1 MTAVDNPNYMLA
13 AIRSMAKRPFRVS
26 LGGLNPTGA
35 GTTRT
40 NHWGEEEYIGKCHRQ
55 NYYSKRGYARTNP
68 PDDRSMVIFETG
80 HSWEASMTEHFK
92 RQGLLID
99 NNIKIKQD
107 IAELAGV
114 ESDVP
119 VWISG
124 EVDQLLRKAELDA
137 DGNVLSISQTEAVI
151 VDAKTIRGYGAR
163 EAMGNKEFRNGKA
176 KDNYVMQMAVYL
188 AMRKPF
194 EDYYGVTI
202 SHAELHYA
210 AVDSGLHKVFKVSLE
225 DGYSGRVIV
234 TDLEN
239 NPCKSDLVFCME
251 MEAKTGVPYAPLGDF
266 TVEQIIQNYIEM
278 QEELE
283 QDEPPART
291 YPLRYSDEQLET
303 MWARGQIAKTN
314 WPKIQKDP
322 LAGSDKVNGAGSW
335 ACNYC
340 DFKDECYPF
349 NTLTDAVEAGE
360 ITPAEA
366 MEKLGF
372 ESL

>member
-1 MTAVDNPNYMLA
+1 MTAVENPNYMLA

-35 GTTRT
+35 GVTRT

-55 NYYSKRGYARTNP
+55 NYYSKKGYARTNP

-80 HSWEASMTEHFK
+80 HAWEASMTDHFK

-107 IAELAGV
+107 IAELAGY

-119 VWISG
+119 VMISG
-124 EVDQLLRKAELDA
+124 EVDQLIRKAELDEE
-137 DGNVLSISQTEAVI
+137 GNVISISQTEAVI

-163 EAMGNKEFRNGKA
+163 EAMGNKEYRHGKA
-176 KDNYVMQMAVYL
+176 KDGYVMQMAVYL

-210 AVDSGLHKVFKVSLE
+210 AVDSGLTKVFKVSLE

-234 TDLEN
+234 TDLEG
-239 NPCKSDLVFCME
+239 NPVKSDLVYCME
-251 MEAKTGVPYAPLGDF
+251 KEASTGVPYAPLGDF
-266 TVEQIIQNYIEM
+266 TVEDIIRNYIEM

-291 YPLRYSDEQLET
+291 YPLRYSEEELEL
-303 MWARGQIAKTN
+303 MWSRGQIAKTN

-349 NTLTDAVEAGE
+349 NTLTEAVESGE
-360 ITPAEA
+360 MTAEEA
-366 MEKLGF
+366 MSQLGF
-372 ESL
+372 ESQ

>member
-1 MTAVDNPNYMLA
+1 MTAVDNPDYMKA

-35 GTTRT
+35 GVTRT

-80 HSWEASMTEHFK
+80 HAWEAAMTDHFK

-107 IAELAGV
+107 IAALAGF

-119 VWISG
+119 VMISG
-124 EVDQLLRKAELDA
+124 EVDQLIRKAELDE

-163 EAMGNKEFRNGKA
+163 EAMGNKEYRHGKA
-176 KDNYVMQMAVYL
+176 KDGYVMQMAVYL

-210 AVDSGLHKVFKVSLE
+210 AVDSGLTKVFKVSLE

-239 NPCKSDLVFCME
+239 NPVKSDLVYCME
-251 MEAKTGVPYAPLGDF
+251 QEAATGQPYAPLGDF
-266 TVEQIIQNYIEM
+266 TVEDIIRNYIEM

-283 QDEPPART
+283 SDELPERT
-291 YPLRYSDEQLET
+291 YPLRYSDEQLEI
-303 MWARGQIAKTN
+303 MWQRGQIAKTN

-349 NTLTDAVEAGE
+349 NTLTEAVESGE
-360 ITPAEA
+360 MTAEEA
-366 MEKLGF
+366 MSQLGF

>member
-1 MTAVDNPNYMLA
+1 MTAVENPNYMLA

-35 GTTRT
+35 GVTRT

-55 NYYSKRGYARTNP
+55 NYYSKKGYARTNP

-80 HSWEASMTEHFK
+80 HAWEAAMTDHFK

-107 IAELAGV
+107 IAELAGF

-119 VWISG
+119 VMISG
-124 EVDQLLRKAELDA
+124 EVDQLIRKAELDE
-137 DGNVLSISQTEAVI
+137 DGNVISISQTEAVI

-163 EAMGNKEFRNGKA
+163 EAMGNKEYRHGKA
-176 KDNYVMQMAVYL
+176 KDGYVMQMAVYL

-210 AVDSGLHKVFKVSLE
+210 AVDSGLTKVFKVSLE

-234 TDLEN
+234 TDLEG
-239 NPCKSDLVFCME
+239 NPVKSDIVYCME
-251 MEAKTGVPYAPLGDF
+251 KEAATNTPYAPLGDF
-266 TVEQIIQNYIEM
+266 TVEDIIRNYIEM

-335 ACNYC
+335 TCNYC

-349 NTLTDAVEAGE
+349 NTLTEAVESGE
-360 ITPAEA
+360 MTAEEA
-366 MEKLGF
+366 MSQLGF

>member
-35 GTTRT
+35 GTTRL

-55 NYYSKRGYARTNP
+55 NWYSKKGVARTNP

-80 HSWEASMTEHFK
+80 HAWEASMTDHFK

-107 IAELAGV
+107 IAALAGY

-119 VWISG
+119 VMISG
-124 EVDQLLRKAELDA
+124 EVDQLIRKAELDE

-163 EAMGNKEFRNGKA
+163 QAMGNKEYRNGFA
-176 KDNYVMQMAVYL
+176 KDGYVMQMAVYL

-194 EDYYGVTI
+194 EEYYGVSI

-210 AVDSGLHKVFKVSLE
+210 AVDSGQIKVFKVQLE
-225 DGYSGRVIV
+225 DDYSGRVIV
-234 TDLEN
+234 TDLEGN
-239 NPCKSDLVFCME
+239 AIKSDLVFCME
-251 MEAKTGVPYAPLGDF
+251 KEAATGEPYMPLGDF
-266 TVEQIIQNYIEM
+266 TVEDIIQNYIEM

-283 QDEPPART
+283 SDEPPARG
-291 YPLRYSDEQLET
+291 YPLRYSDEELEI
-303 MWARGQIAKTN
+303 MWKRGQIAKTN
-314 WPKIQKDP
+314 WPKIQNNP
-322 LAGSDKVNGAGSW
+322 LHGADKVNGAGSW
-335 ACNYC
+335 NCSYC
-340 DFKDECYPF
+340 DWKDECYPF
-349 NTLTDAVEAGE
+349 NTLTEMVENEEMTAEDALNQ
-360 ITPAEA
+360 
-366 MEKLGF
+366 LGF
-372 ESL
+372 

>member
-1 MTAVDNPNYMLA
+1 MTAVDNPDYMKA

-35 GTTRT
+35 GVTRT

-80 HSWEASMTEHFK
+80 HAWEAAMTDHFK

-107 IAELAGV
+107 IAALAGF

-119 VWISG
+119 VMISG
-124 EVDQLLRKAELDA
+124 EVDQLIRKAELDE

-163 EAMGNKEFRNGKA
+163 EAMGNKEYRHGKA
-176 KDNYVMQMAVYL
+176 KDGYVMQMAVYL

-210 AVDSGLHKVFKVSLE
+210 AVDSGLTKVFKVSLE

-239 NPCKSDLVFCME
+239 NPIKSDLVYCME
-251 MEAKTGVPYAPLGDF
+251 QEAATGQPYAPLGDF
-266 TVEQIIQNYIEM
+266 TVEDIIRNYIEM

-283 QDEPPART
+283 SDELPERT
-291 YPLRYSDEQLET
+291 YPLRYSDEELEI
-303 MWARGQIAKTN
+303 MWQRGQIAKTN
-314 WPKIQKDP
+314 WPKIQNDP
-322 LAGSDKVNGAGSW
+322 LAGADKVNGAGSW
-335 ACNYC
+335 ACSYC

-349 NTLTDAVEAGE
+349 NTLTEAVESGE
-360 ITPAEA
+360 ITVEEA
-366 MEKLGF
+366 MSQLGF
-372 ESL
+372 DSQ